1 MNRLSSGAILLLC
14 LISGFLPLIT
24 DGFLAAIRPVMS
36 DFQVP
41 LSAAQAA
48 ISVVLLG
55 CACAQLFVGALAD
68 RYGRRPV
75 LSVAISL
82 FIAASVGMAFAPS
95 LPTLLLFRFL
105 QGASAAAG
113 PILARAIV
121 RDVYNRGDGARV
133 LSIVAMGLTLIPLLV
148 PSLNAF
154 IVAQFSWRATAV
166 VYVVVLSIAL
176 VMTRQVLHETLRP
189 EDATPIQ
196 FSTVID
202 AARQALGNRRVLGY
216 ILCCVTGYGGLA
228 VWVSASPPLITG
240 WYGRPTLQFGL
251 YWSISILA
259 YLAGGWASVRLLRR
273 TTPDRILAFG
283 GYVVLAAAV
292 ALACAYHFAIHT
304 LGAFL
309 LGVSLYNFGWA
320 MLQPNAQS
328 GALAPFHS
336 SAGRVSALLGFLQL
350 TGGALIAQLFG
361 RLHDGTPWAAVVLMS
376 AAALGHVAIRRW
388 LCPLSSVAY

>member
-196 FSTVID
+196 FSN
-202 AARQALGNRRVLGY
+202 LGCIG
-216 ILCCVTGYGGLA
+216 A
-228 VWVSASPPLITG
+228 SASWPISPAVGRVCDCCDARRRIASWHLAATWSWPPQLRWPALT
-240 WYGRPTLQFGL
+240 TLPSTHSAHS
-251 YWSISILA
+251 Y
-259 YLAGGWASVRLLRR
+259 WASRSTTSVGPCCSPMLSLARWRRFTVRRGASLRCW
-273 TTPDRILAFG
+273 AF
-283 GYVVLAAAV
+283 
-292 ALACAYHFAIHT
+292 
-304 LGAFL
+304 
-309 LGVSLYNFGWA
+309 YN
-320 MLQPNAQS
+320 
-328 GALAPFHS
+328 
-336 SAGRVSALLGFLQL
+336 
-350 TGGALIAQLFG
+350 
-361 RLHDGTPWAAVVLMS
+361 
-376 AAALGHVAIRRW
+376 
-388 LCPLSSVAY
+388 